1 MIAIVRRTIVE
12 ITVGNVTTRSLEE
25 EPESSVVLLSLVCSV
40 GSVVTN
46 SESIP
51 TGKFYSLYFK

>member
-1 MIAIVRRTIVE
+1 ME

-25 EPESSVVLLSLVCSV
+25 EPESSVVLLLLVCSV

-51 TGKFYSLYFK
+51 TGMF